1 MKQREKENI
10 KDDKDI
16 LKQKNNKCL
25 IRDTTT
31 AVSQLQWSQG
41 LKNILMKQ
49 TVKLQDCD
57 D

>member
-10 KDDKDI
+10 KDDKDV